1 MISPSRRSA
10 LGRIAAICTA
20 SFAGVLWPLRA
31 RAAWPKGAFDAKTSK
46 DAIGQLYPGATPEQS
61 TAIRIVAPDLAENGG
76 IVPITVIST
85 LPGIQTITILA
96 EENPRAL
103 TSTYTLGA
111 RARTPLTVRVKLA
124 KTQDITVVA
133 RTADN
138 KVHTA
143 SHRITVSVG
152 GCGG

>member
-1 MISPSRRSA
+1 MLSSSRRSA
-10 LGRIAAICTA
+10 VGRIVAVCTT
-20 SFAGVLWPLRA
+20 SFAGLLWPMRGW
-31 RAAWPKGAFDAKTSK
+31 AAWPKAAFDAKTSREVV
-46 DAIGQLYPGATPEQS
+46 DQLYPGATAEKT

-76 IVPITVIST
+76 IVPITVVST

-103 TSTYTLGA
+103 TSTYTLGP
-111 RARTPLTVRVKLA
+111 RARTPLSVRVKLA
-124 KTQDITVVA
+124 KTQDVTVVA
-133 RTADN
+133 KTQDN
-138 KVHTA
+138 KVYTA